1 MNVKSTRHATIGSAA
16 RQVNPEAEA
25 ELPASQENC
34 PGLNV
39 AASGG
44 VVKITIASKLAR
56 GARAV
61 LQGNQGIGLHPQRS
75 NKQPL
80 EPDEKFA
87 RLVEV
92 VTV

>member
-1 MNVKSTRHATIGSAA
+1 
-16 RQVNPEAEA
+16 
-25 ELPASQENC
+25 
-34 PGLNV
+34 V